1 MTNDDNSI
9 DITGLGKIAKAIPK
23 DGWKKAIDTA
33 CETFSDLVSPI
44 TKTTAGLGRL
54 VEAKFDSMIDV
65 QKVFAADAVRMAKE
79 KVDRVKH
86 TTKAKP
92 KASVIIPAIESA
104 SNETDD
110 NLREIWSN
118 LLANEMLGGQV
129 HPEFPKVLSRLS
141 SHDAITL
148 SEIAIHNYKPHV
160 KLAAKAF
167 ATSISVA
174 GLNFTGIFD
183 DPSDFSKEHL
193 NRLGLIEKESG
204 KWFLTLFGEEFV
216 KCVTDPSAQED
227 APIEK

>member
-1 MTNDDNSI
+1 MTDDDKSI

-44 TKTTAGLGRL
+44 TKTTVGLGRL
-54 VEAKFDSMIDV
+54 VEAKFDTMVDV

-79 KVDRVKH
+79 KVDRTKRE
-86 TTKAKP
+86 TTAKP

-104 SNETDD
+104 SNETDE

-118 LLANEMLGGQV
+118 LLANEMLDGQV

-141 SHDAITL
+141 SHDAATL
-148 SEIAIHNYKPHV
+148 SQIAEYSYKPHV

-174 GLNFTGIFD
+174 GLGIVGMFE

-193 NRLGLIEKESG
+193 QRLGLITKESG

-216 KCVTDPSAQED
+216 KSVTDPSTLRDET
-227 APIEK
+227 IEE